1 MSDWFA
7 PRSNNYLTW
16 LGLTFLAVLGLCV
29 SNATHGA
36 EESTP
41 SDTVSIGIVADN
53 KPYSF
58 FEGRTTSGFSA
69 DVLKEIEANSGI
81 QFEFR
86 AGNWPELYEAFLAG
100 QLDAIDS
107 ISYREDQTDRI
118 LFTEPY
124 HIRQTYLMQDSGR
137 PIGDIKSLADL
148 EDLRVG
154 VVEDVYYRDLL
165 VGSGIDVRTYD
176 SIPSLVR
183 ALAFG
188 WVDVIVGPRLSMK
201 YQANIAGLYFLSI
214 VGAAPLGPQSQ
225 EDLRIGVRKDNP
237 ELFRRIQLGL
247 GAIPESRKAE
257 LLQRWREFGGTSI
270 SESLKFK
277 LSDSEQLFISQLGPV
292 RVGLMG
298 DYAPFSFKAGGK
310 LQGLSVDVL
319 NRLSDLTGL
328 QVIPVSGTWSELFPM
343 LQDGTIDVL
352 GNMSLTEKRQAF
364 TQFTA
369 PYYII
374 PNVAFTR
381 DGGLDFKGLN
391 SLSGY
396 TVGITSDIYY
406 QDEVLRIV
414 GANTKVFD
422 SQEAMFQALEH
433 DRVDVV
439 LAALPNGNFWVQE
452 LRIPGVRIAGE
463 LVFEDHPGEDLRFG
477 VRASLAPLA
486 DILNQALA
494 AISPM
499 EMRTIEDRWLGAS
512 KATESRGMA
521 ELRLSPEEQA
531 WLDQRNRSVSYC
543 IDNDWMPLEGLD
555 SSGNHVGLSAE
566 AFRLFSESSNIRFEL
581 VKTDS
586 WPESLEA
593 VEERRCDMLALAMK
607 TPDRTRFLNFT
618 TPYLQVP
625 NIILGRIEAP
635 FIENVG
641 DLRDKRVGLVKGYAF
656 AELLQYRY
664 PGLKLVEVENETEG
678 MKLLQDNELA
688 GYVTTLATASYHMQ
702 ELGLADVKVIG
713 RIPADWSLSVATRSD
728 QPTLLGIMQK
738 LVDSLTPEE
747 RSSLES
753 YWRDIK
759 IEQSVDYR
767 LVWQLVGIAVIG
779 AALMFYWNRK
789 LNRLNRQ
796 LASANDALARLSVTD
811 DLTQLGNRSYFDR
824 EFRKSF
830 QWCQRNR
837 DGFAVAMVDADL
849 FKSINDTYGH
859 EAGDHCLKT
868 LADTM
873 RRHFRRETDRLSRF
887 GGEEFVIFTTYQD
900 RKEIIERLDRFR
912 NAIADCSTVFGGQ
925 EINLTVSIG
934 LATGI
939 PEPSDSPASF
949 LRLADQALYC
959 AKQNGRNRLEVRA
972 IKE

>member
-7 PRSNNYLTW
+7 PRSNIIFIW
-16 LGLTFLAVLGLCV
+16 LGLTILSALGLCV
-29 SNATHGA
+29 PRSTLSA
-36 EESTP
+36 EELASE
-41 SDTVSIGIVADN
+41 DTVSVGIVADN

-58 FEGRTTSGFSA
+58 FEGRTTSGFSP
-69 DVLKEIEANSGI
+69 DILKEIEANSGI
-81 QFEFR
+81 KFEYR
-86 AGNWPELYEAFLAG
+86 AGNWPELYEAFLDG
-100 QLDAIDS
+100 RLDVIDA

-124 HIRQTYLMQDSGR
+124 HIRQTFLMQDGTH
-137 PIGDIKSLADL
+137 PIGDVESLADL
-148 EDLRVG
+148 KDLTVG

-165 VGSGIDVRTYD
+165 VENGIDVRTYD

-183 ALAFG
+183 ALAFQ
-188 WVDVIVGPRLSMK
+188 WVDVIMGPRLSLK

-214 VGAAPLGPQSQ
+214 AGPAPLGPKAQ

-247 GAIPESRKAE
+247 KAIPESRKME

-270 SESLKFK
+270 NETLNFK
-277 LSDSEQLFISQLGPV
+277 LTDEERLFISRLGPV
-292 RVGLMG
+292 RVGLMP

-319 NRLSDLTGL
+319 NRLADLTGL
-328 QVIPVSGTWSELFPM
+328 QVIPVSGAWSELVPM
-343 LQDGTIDVL
+343 LRDGTIDVL
-352 GNMSLTEKRQAF
+352 GNMSLTEERQTFARF
-364 TQFTA
+364 TE
-369 PYYII
+369 PYYLI
-374 PNVAFTR
+374 PNVVFTR
-381 DGGLDFKGLN
+381 DGGLEYNGLE

-396 TVGITSDIYY
+396 TVGISSDIYY
-406 QDEVLRIV
+406 ETEVVQAL
-414 GANTKVFD
+414 GDSAKVFD
-422 SQEAMFQALEH
+422 SQEAMFQSLEH

-439 LAALPNGNFWVQE
+439 LAALPNGNFWIQE

-486 DILNQALA
+486 EILDQALA
-494 AISPM
+494 AISPT

-512 KATESRGMA
+512 AAEESLGPA
-521 ELRLSPEEQA
+521 KLSLSPDEQA
-531 WLDQRNRSVSYC
+531 WLDERDRNVSYC

-555 SSGNHVGLSAE
+555 SSGEHEGLSAE
-566 AFRLFSESSNIRFEL
+566 TFRLFSERGNIQFQL

-593 VEERRCDMLALAMK
+593 VRERRCDMLALAMK
-607 TPDRTRFLNFT
+607 TPERAQYLNFT

-641 DLRDKRVGLVKGYAF
+641 DLRNKRVGVVKDYAF
-656 AELLQYRY
+656 SELLKYRY
-664 PGLKLVEVENETEG
+664 PGMQLVEVENETKG

-702 ELGLADVKVIG
+702 ELGLADLKVIG
-713 RIPADWSLSVATRSD
+713 RIPADWSLSVASRSD
-728 QPTLLGIMQK
+728 EPVLHDIMQK

-747 RSSLES
+747 RSGLES
-753 YWRDIK
+753 YWRNIK

-767 LVWQLVGIAVIG
+767 LVWQLVGIAIIG
-779 AALMFYWNRK
+779 AALLFYWNRK

-849 FKSINDTYGH
+849 FKSINDTFGH
-859 EAGDHCLKT
+859 DAGDHCLKT
-868 LADTM
+868 LAEM
-873 RRHFRRETDRLSRF
+873 MKRHFRRETDRLSRF

-900 RKEIIERLDRFR
+900 RREIIERLDRFR
-912 NAIADCSTVFGGQ
+912 NAIADSPTVFSGQ
-925 EINLTVSIG
+925 EIHLTVSIG

-939 PEPSDSPASF
+939 PEPSDSPAAF

-959 AKQNGRNRLEVRA
+959 AKENGRNRLEVRA
-972 IKE
+972 IKQ